1 MNGPLRCLRSFT
13 LASVVAPALLAQAG
27 DNDPRTAQ
35 PERPTV
41 ATHAGSVAPGFLEI
55 ETGIQFDRMA
65 GEWNGTTLPS
75 VFKTGLS
82 PATQL
87 EITLPFLGSANRAI
101 RVGDVTAS
109 LKWRFIET
117 SPIGRVA
124 IQPSVKLPSGSE
136 PNGYGTGTT
145 DLQLLLISSKTLGP
159 AQMDLNLGY
168 THRSG
173 DGTSAPK
180 DATVWTASFGGPA
193 RGPVGWVVECFGYP
207 KTSGPAGQPST
218 AAILAGPTFTAHR
231 WLVFDTGVIVP
242 LTGWLPHS
250 AYVGLTWNAGHL

>member
-1 MNGPLRCLRSFT
+1 MQGALRGLRS
-13 LASVVAPALLAQAG
+13 LIIAAVVAPTLLAQDSA
-27 DNDPRTAQ
+27 DDPRTAQ

-55 ETGIQFDRMA
+55 ETGIQFDRFA
-65 GEWNGTTLPS
+65 GAWNGTTLPS

-82 PATQL
+82 GTTQL
-87 EITLPFLGSANRAI
+87 ELTVPFIGHPNQAVN
-101 RVGDVTAS
+101 VGDVTAS
-109 LKWRFIET
+109 FKWRFAEQ
-117 SPIGRVA
+117 SPLGRIA

-136 PNGYGTGTT
+136 TTGYGTGTT
-145 DLQLLLISSKTLGP
+145 DLQLLLISSKALGP

-168 THRSG
+168 TRRSG
-173 DGTSAPK
+173 DGTAVPK

-193 RGPVGWVVECFGYP
+193 SGPVGWVVEFFGYP

-218 AAILAGPTFTAHR
+218 AAVLGGPTFTARR

-242 LTGWLPHS
+242 LSGWLPHS
-250 AYVGLTWNAGHL
+250 AYVGLTWNAGRL